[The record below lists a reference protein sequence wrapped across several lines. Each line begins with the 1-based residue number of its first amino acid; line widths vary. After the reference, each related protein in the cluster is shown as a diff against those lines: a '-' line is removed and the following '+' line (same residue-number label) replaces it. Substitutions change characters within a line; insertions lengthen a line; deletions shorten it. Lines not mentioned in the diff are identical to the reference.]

1 MSYSEGETRGGKFKM
16 SRVFIHMLGFLC
28 CWLMLTGEA
37 QVDEIKYKDPK
48 QPIATRVKDLL
59 SRMTLEEKIGQMT
72 QIDRSVANVN
82 VMKNSFI
89 GESLQFHFTFIVV
102 IVS

>member
-1 MSYSEGETRGGKFKM
+1 MSYSEGEARGGKFKM
-16 SRVFIHMLGFLC
+16 SRVFLHMLAFLWLC

-37 QVDEIKYKDPK
+37 QVDEMKYKDPK

-89 GESLQFHFTFIVV
+89 GEY
-102 IVS
+102 